1 MAAPRGQ
8 ATFADVFAVAEFR
21 ALFLAQL
28 VSVAGDQLAR
38 VALSILV
45 FERTDS
51 AGWAAA
57 TYALTFLPDLLGG
70 PLLSGL
76 ADRFP
81 RRRVMVCADLARVVL
96 VAAMAVPGMSLP
108 LVAGLLVCVQ
118 MLNSPWGA
126 ARAALLPQVLAG
138 ERFVVGTAVFSMVTQ
153 TAQVLGF
160 ALGGLIVA
168 WLGPGGALAVDAV
181 TFAVSAAVVRFGVT
195 SRPVPERPESSG
207 SPKKPGWAKEL
218 RAGTALVLCD
228 RELRA
233 LVALACVS
241 GFYIA
246 GEAVAAPYAAAIGGG
261 AASVGLLFASYA
273 VGNVTGMALLARVP
287 HAQRTQLLRPLAV
300 LACAPLMACALN
312 PGLGV
317 TLALWFCSGAA
328 GAYNL
333 TASTLFVQAVPDARR
348 GQAFGLAVTAL
359 RVAQGIGVVLAGIT
373 AEHLPPHQVVAIAGA
388 LGVLAAIGAGLS
400 WNKANSASRGFA
412 RASDMI

>member
-8 ATFADVFAVAEFR
+8 ATFAEVFAVAEFR

-45 FERTDS
+45 FERTNS

-195 SRPVPERPESSG
+195 NRPVPECTG
-207 SPKKPGWAKEL
+207 AAKKPGWATEL
-218 RAGTALVLCD
+218 RAGTALVSHN

-287 HAQRTQLLRPLAV
+287 SAQRAQLLRPLAV
-300 LACAPLMACALN
+300 LACAPLMGCALN

-359 RVAQGIGVVLAGIT
+359 RVAQGAGVVLAGIT

-400 WNKANSASRGFA
+400 WGNANSVRVVSPGRVT
-412 RASDMI
+412 